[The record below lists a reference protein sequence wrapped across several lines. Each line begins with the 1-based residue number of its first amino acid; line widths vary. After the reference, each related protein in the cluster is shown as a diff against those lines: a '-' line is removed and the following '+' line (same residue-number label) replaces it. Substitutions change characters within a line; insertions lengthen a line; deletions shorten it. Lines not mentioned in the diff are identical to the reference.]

1 MLARGLDIVQD
12 TDHGF
17 QHLVASGLDVAGD
30 GFLGAANEVRIF
42 LVQVVQVCVGTG
54 EFLFRLR
61 HLVESLGQLTVFQ
74 LLFEVRHIDLA
85 RFLAL
90 SACRGRGRTCSCALL
105 SVGLG
110 VARGGRLRA
119 DHRFL
124 GVVGSVCGLGAHLSS
139 SSTTSASMT
148 SSSEEEEDC
157 EAPASAAA

>member
-1 MLARGLDIVQD
+1 MG
-12 TDHGF
+12 
-17 QHLVASGLDVAGD
+17 AGEL
-30 GFLGAANEVRIF
+30 F
-42 LVQVVQVCVGTG
+42 
-54 EFLFRLR
+54 FRLR
-61 HLVESLGQLTVFQ
+61 HLVESLGQFTVFQ

-90 SACRGRGRTCSCALL
+90 IACRGRGRTCSCALL

-119 DHRFL
+119 DHRIL
-124 GVVGSVCGLGAHLSS
+124 GVVGSIRGLGAHLSS

-157 EAPASAAA
+157 EAPASEAA

>member
-1 MLARGLDIVQD
+1 M
-12 TDHGF
+12 
-17 QHLVASGLDVAGD
+17 AGD
-30 GFLGAANEVRIF
+30 GFLGTANKVRIF

-54 EFLFRLR
+54 ELFFCLR
-61 HLVESLGQLTVFQ
+61 HLVESLGQFTVFQ
-74 LLFEVRHIDLA
+74 LLFEVRHVDLA

-119 DHRFL
+119 DHRIL
-124 GVVGSVCGLGAHLSS
+124 GVVGSIRGLDAHLSS

-148 SSSEEEEDC
+148 SSSEEEEDSC